1 MDDKNETRDF
11 VRFKNFD
18 YVCIKKLRFGV
29 ESVIHKHV
37 TGEYEFRFEWN
48 MEPYAITNK
57 T

>member
-1 MDDKNETRDF
+1 MTRT
-11 VRFKNFD
+11 RPATISWFKNFD